1 MTWKGEPIT
10 RNGTRE
16 TILKITVVGLG
27 HVGLVAAAALAVK
40 GHEVRATDV
49 DRAKLEEI
57 RGAKEPFFEPDLTQ
71 CLASASLQGTLKFA
85 HTDEFTDGLGD
96 VALVTVGTSLAH
108 GYATDLRAVSNAV
121 SWIKENSNGNGS
133 LVLVMK
139 STVPPGT
146 GLELLTG
153 QLAGTD
159 IGFVANP
166 EFLREGQAL
175 SDWEHPD
182 RIVIGTDADDL
193 RSAEVVLRMYAG
205 IDAPVL
211 TTDITSAEMIK
222 YACNAFLATRIS
234 FINEMAALC
243 DALGASIDDVSKGLA
258 LDSRTGTRIHAGVG
272 YGGSCLPKDVTV
284 LDTLAQ
290 THHVNADLLQAVAS
304 VNTRQREL
312 PIHALRKRF
321 GGSLSGVR
329 IGVLGL
335 AFKPKTDDVRN
346 APALDLLRFLRE
358 EGAFVVAHD
367 PMASESARQ
376 ELPNSSIHF
385 IPDMLETCLG
395 AQALVLMTEWP
406 EIVYGDWAEVASQ
419 MDPPRFIFDGRNS
432 LDPEEMTSLGFEY
445 MGVGRLSTC
454 AVEDSVSD

>member
-1 MTWKGEPIT
+1 M
-10 RNGTRE
+10 
-16 TILKITVVGLG
+16 
-27 HVGLVAAAALAVK
+27 VAAAALAVK
-40 GHEVRATDV
+40 GHEVWATDI
-49 DRAKLEEI
+49 DRGKIEEI
-57 RGAKEPFFEPDLTQ
+57 RGAKEPFFEPGLSQ
-71 CLASASLQGTLKFA
+71 CLASASLRGTLRFA
-85 HTDEFTDGLGD
+85 HTDEFTAGLGE
-96 VALVTVGTSLAH
+96 VALVTVGTPLTH
-108 GYATDLRAVSNAV
+108 GSAPDLMAVSHAV
-121 SWIKENSNGNGS
+121 SWIKENSNGR

-153 QLAGTD
+153 ELAGTD
-159 IGFVANP
+159 IGYVANP

-175 SDWEHPD
+175 SDWQRPD
-182 RIVIGTDADDL
+182 RIVIGVSEGACL
-193 RSAEVVLRMYAG
+193 PAEVVLQMYAG

-222 YACNAFLATRIS
+222 YASNAFLATRIS
-234 FINEMAALC
+234 FINEIASLC
-243 DALGASIDDVSKGLA
+243 DALGASIDDVSEGLA

-272 YGGSCLPKDVTV
+272 YGGSCLPKDMAV

-290 THHVNADLLQAVAS
+290 THHLNADLLQAVAS
-304 VNTRQREL
+304 VNTRQRML
-312 PIHALRKRF
+312 PIHALRERF

-358 EGAFVVAHD
+358 EGAVVATHD
-367 PMASESARQ
+367 PMALESARQ
-376 ELPNSSIHF
+376 ELPDPSIYF
-385 IPDMLETCLG
+385 IPDMLKTCLG

-406 EIVYGDWAEVASQ
+406 EIVDGDWGEVASR

-445 MGVGRLSTC
+445 MGVGRLSTY

>member
-1 MTWKGEPIT
+1 MSP
-10 RNGTRE
+10 R
-16 TILKITVVGLG
+16 L
-27 HVGLVAAAALAVK
+27 ALAVK

-49 DRAKLEEI
+49 DRAKLEEL
-57 RGAKEPFFEPDLTQ
+57 RGAVEPFFEPGLTQ
-71 CLASASLQGTLKFA
+71 CLASASLQGSLEFA
-85 HTDEFTDGLGD
+85 HTDEFTGGLGD

-146 GLELLTG
+146 GLELLRG
-153 QLAGTD
+153 ELAGTD
-159 IGFVANP
+159 IGYVANP

-205 IDAPVL
+205 TDAPVL

-222 YACNAFLATRIS
+222 YASNAFLATRIS

-243 DALGASIDDVSKGLA
+243 NALGASIDDVSKGVA
-258 LDSRTGTRIHAGVG
+258 LDSRTGARMNAGVG

-304 VNTRQREL
+304 VNIRQREL

-346 APALDLLRFLRE
+346 APALDLLRFLPR
-358 EGAFVVAHD
+358 GG
-367 PMASESARQ
+367 
-376 ELPNSSIHF
+376 SIRGG
-385 IPDMLETCLG
+385 P
-395 AQALVLMTEWP
+395 
-406 EIVYGDWAEVASQ
+406 
-419 MDPPRFIFDGRNS
+419 
-432 LDPEEMTSLGFEY
+432 
-445 MGVGRLSTC
+445 
-454 AVEDSVSD
+454 

>member
-1 MTWKGEPIT
+1 MRWKGEPIT

-16 TILKITVVGLG
+16 TTLKITVVGLG
-27 HVGLVAAAALAVK
+27 HIGLVAAAALAVK

-57 RGAKEPFFEPDLTQ
+57 RDAKETFFEPGLTQ
-71 CLASASLQGTLKFA
+71 FLASASLQGTLTFA
-85 HTDEFTDGLGD
+85 HTDEFGDGLGD
-96 VALVTVGTSLAH
+96 VALVTVGTSLAQ
-108 GYATDLRAVSNAV
+108 GYATDLRAVSDTV

-159 IGFVANP
+159 IGYVANP

-182 RIVIGTDADDL
+182 RIVIGTDEDDL
-193 RSAEVVLRMYAG
+193 SSAEVVLRMYAG
-205 IDAPVL
+205 TDAPVL

-222 YACNAFLATRIS
+222 YASNAFLATRIS
-234 FINEMAALC
+234 FINEMASLC
-243 DALGASIDDVSKGLA
+243 EALGASIDDVSKGLA
-258 LDSRTGTRIHAGVG
+258 LDSRTGTRIHAGAG
-272 YGGSCLPKDVTV
+272 YGGSCLPRDVTV

-304 VNTRQREL
+304 VNTRQRIL
-312 PIHALRKRF
+312 PIHTQRKRF
-321 GGSLSGVR
+321 GGSVSGVR

-358 EGAFVVAHD
+358 EEAVVVAHD
-367 PMASESARQ
+367 PMALESARQ
-376 ELPNSSIHF
+376 ELRNSPIHF
-385 IPDMLETCLG
+385 VPDMLETCLE

-406 EIVYGDWAEVASQ
+406 EIVDVDWGRGASQ
-419 MDPPRFIFDGRNS
+419 MDPPRFIFDERNS
-432 LDPEEMTSLGFEY
+432 LDPVEMTSLGFEY
-445 MGVGRLSTC
+445 MGVGRPSAY
-454 AVEDSVSD
+454 AVEDSVVG